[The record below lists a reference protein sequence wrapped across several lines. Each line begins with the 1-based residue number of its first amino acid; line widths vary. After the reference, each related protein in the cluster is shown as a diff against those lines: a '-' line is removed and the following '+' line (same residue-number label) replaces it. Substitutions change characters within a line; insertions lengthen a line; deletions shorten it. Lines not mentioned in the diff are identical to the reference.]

1 MVVVKKTSSQDAAN
15 IERAQS
21 LAEELK
27 QFHAFNKA
35 MFASYPNN

>member
-1 MVVVKKTSSQDAAN
+1 MVVSKKTSSQDGCN
-15 IERAQS
+15 IERAKD

-27 QFHAFNKA
+27 QFHAFNEA